1 MASVIS
7 KYSLNDSRVYSTT
20 ACVPDKAYFDRV
32 ETLVERHR
40 SLFGSDK
47 ELRFFSS
54 PGRIEICGNH
64 TDHQNGKVLCGA
76 VNLDTLAV
84 GQKSDDD
91 KILLSSDGYPLI
103 KVDLNDLCLKA
114 PEYGTSTALVKGVCK
129 YFVDNGKKVG
139 GFRATATSN
148 VFKGAGISSSA
159 SFELLIATILNC
171 LFNGGE
177 IDNIFT
183 SSAAH
188 YAESVYFGKPCGML
202 DQCAI
207 AFGGI
212 CYIDFAT
219 GEPVATSLNVSLP
232 LSVVLVNTEGDH
244 SALTDQYAKIRTEM
258 NAVANYFGKKVL
270 REVDEKEF
278 TAKMPYLRKSVN
290 GRAILRSIHF
300 FNEEKRVDDAKRS
313 VETNDFD
320 AFCQIV
326 NQSGES
332 SLAYLQNCYPAGDE
346 TQAIPS
352 AVAVLKDIDGVK
364 AARVHGGG
372 FAGTVIAFVE
382 TNKLDSIQSILN
394 DVFGKENYYVVNVRP
409 TGACEITKE
418 ISEDEKRFM

>member
-7 KYSLNDSRVYSTT
+7 KYSLNESCIYSTLG
-20 ACVPDKAYFDRV
+20 CIPDKAYFERV
-32 ETLVERHR
+32 SKLVEKHR
-40 SLFGSDK
+40 GLFSSDE
-47 ELRFFSS
+47 ELRYFSS

-84 GQKSDDD
+84 AQKSNDNL
-91 KILLSSDGYPLI
+91 ILLSSDGYPMI
-103 KVDLNDLCLKA
+103 KVNLDNLELI
-114 PEYGTSTALVKGVCK
+114 PEEQGTSTALVKGVCK

-159 SFELLIATILNC
+159 SFELLIATMLNC
-171 LFNGGE
+171 LFNDGA

-183 SSAAH
+183 ASSAH

-219 GEPVATSLNVSLP
+219 GEPDPTSLNVSLP
-232 LSVVLVNTEGDH
+232 LGVVLVNTEGDH
-244 SALTDQYAKIRTEM
+244 SSLTDQYAMIRTEM
-258 NAVANYFGKKVL
+258 NSVANAFGKKVL
-270 REVDEKEF
+270 REVDEKDF
-278 TAKMPYLRKSVN
+278 ISQMPYLRNKVD
-290 GRAILRSIHF
+290 GRAILRTIHF
-300 FNEEKRVDDAKRS
+300 FNEEKRVDRAKHS
-313 VETNDFD
+313 VEIGNFD
-320 AFCQIV
+320 EFCTCV
-326 NQSGES
+326 NESGES
-332 SLAYLQNCYPAGDE
+332 SLAYLQNCYPSGDKV
-346 TQAIPS
+346 QAIPS
-352 AVAVLKDIDGVK
+352 AVAVLKSLDGVK
-364 AARVHGGG
+364 SARVHGGG

-382 TNKLDSIQSILN
+382 PEKLESIQSVLDN
-394 DVFGKENYYVVNVRP
+394 VFGRENYYVVNVRP

-418 ISEDEKRFM
+418 LLNDEKRFM

>member
-7 KYSLNDSRVYSTT
+7 KYSLNESCIYSTLG
-20 ACVPDKAYFDRV
+20 CIPDKMYFERISK
-32 ETLVERHR
+32 LVEKHRH
-40 SLFGSDK
+40 LFSSNE

-84 GQKSDDD
+84 AQKSNDNL
-91 KILLSSDGYPLI
+91 ILLSSDGYPLI
-103 KVDLNDLCLKA
+103 KVDLDNLELN
-114 PEYGTSTALVKGVCK
+114 PEEQGTSTALVKGVCK
-129 YFVDNGKKVG
+129 YFVDYGKKVG

-159 SFELLIATILNC
+159 SFELLIATALNC
-171 LFNGGE
+171 LFNEGA

-183 SSAAH
+183 ASSAH

-219 GEPVATSLNVSLP
+219 GEPDPTSLNVSLP

-244 SALTDQYAKIRTEM
+244 SSLTDQYAMIRTEM
-258 NAVANYFGKKVL
+258 NSVANAFGKKVL
-270 REVDEKEF
+270 REVDETEF
-278 TAKMPYLRKSVN
+278 ISQMPYLRNKVD
-290 GRAILRSIHF
+290 GRAILRTIHF
-300 FNEEKRVDDAKRS
+300 FNEEKRVDTAKHD
-313 VETNDFD
+313 VEIGDFED
-320 AFCQIV
+320 FCRCV
-326 NQSGES
+326 NESGES
-332 SLAYLQNCYPAGDE
+332 SLAYLQNCYPAGDKV
-346 TQAIPS
+346 QAIPS
-352 AVAVLKDIDGVK
+352 AVAVLKSLDGVK
-364 AARVHGGG
+364 SARVHGGG

-382 TNKLDSIQSILN
+382 TEKLGAIQSVLDN
-394 DVFGKENYYVVNVRP
+394 VFGRENYYVVNVRP
-409 TGACEITKE
+409 SGACEITKE
-418 ISEDEKRFM
+418 LLNDEKRFM